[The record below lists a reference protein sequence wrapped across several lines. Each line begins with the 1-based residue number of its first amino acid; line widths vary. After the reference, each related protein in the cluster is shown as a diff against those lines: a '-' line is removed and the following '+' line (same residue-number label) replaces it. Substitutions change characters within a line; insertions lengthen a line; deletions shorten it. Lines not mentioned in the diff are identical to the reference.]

1 MSSKKE
7 IQKEENMMKKQINQ
21 IGLFVQIILLVI
33 LVYFLTLLIFMPEF
47 RNVVDYILS
56 FLLIIMAVN
65 NYKIYKRKK
74 MTIIYGVIGIILLV
88 LTILGV

>member
-1 MSSKKE
+1 MSKK
-7 IQKEENMMKKQINQ
+7 KEVTNQDIMKKQINQ
-21 IGLFVQIILLVI
+21 IGLFIQIILLVI
-33 LVYFLTLLIFMPEF
+33 LVYFLTLLIFIPEF

-74 MTIIYGVIGIILLV
+74 MTIVYGAIGVILLV

>member
-1 MSSKKE
+1 MSKKKDV
-7 IQKEENMMKKQINQ
+7 IIEENMLKKQINQ
-21 IGLFVQIILLVI
+21 IGLFIQIILLVI
-33 LVYFLTLLIFMPEF
+33 LVYFLTLFIFIPELK
-47 RNVVDYILS
+47 NVVDYILS

-74 MTIIYGVIGIILLV
+74 MTAIYGIIGALLLI

>member
-1 MSSKKE
+1 MSKK
-7 IQKEENMMKKQINQ
+7 KEVTNQDIMKKQINQ
-21 IGLFVQIILLVI
+21 IGLFIQIILLFI
-33 LVYFLTLLIFMPEF
+33 LVYFLTLLIFIPNF
-47 RNVVDYILS
+47 RSVVDYILA

-74 MTIIYGVIGIILLV
+74 MTVIYGAIGIILLV